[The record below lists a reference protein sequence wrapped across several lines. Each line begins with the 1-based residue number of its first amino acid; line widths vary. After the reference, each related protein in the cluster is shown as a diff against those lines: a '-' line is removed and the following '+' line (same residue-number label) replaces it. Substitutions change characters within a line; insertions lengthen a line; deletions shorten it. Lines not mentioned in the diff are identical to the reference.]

1 MGRFGLSL
9 NLIDESDRGRSKLS
23 TMPEATK
30 DSRQYA
36 QCWCHKC
43 RGGTVTKRTEYNH
56 RAHPRAPVAPT
67 SAALWQM
74 QANNSRM
81 VTEDST
87 KLVSGDRNGRI
98 EEVEAADRIAKKPRV
113 DENPAYVV

>member
-1 MGRFGLSL
+1 
-9 NLIDESDRGRSKLS
+9 
-23 TMPEATK
+23 
-30 DSRQYA
+30 
-36 QCWCHKC
+36 
-43 RGGTVTKRTEYNH
+43 
-56 RAHPRAPVAPT
+56 
-67 SAALWQM
+67 M